1 MSPVR
6 RVLLFALLAS
16 SLPALA
22 QYDAGGQNTHGANT
36 DASKLDPATK
46 ARIRT
51 EGVISGIPGGQKSE
65 TQNQTGP
72 QKEGDA
78 AAGASAKDTGQQGGG
93 AGESA
98 KEKASPAKAR

>member
-1 MSPVR
+1 MR
-6 RVLLFALLAS
+6 RVLFLALLAS

-51 EGVISGIPGGQKSE
+51 EGAISGIPAAPQSGSQPQSE
-65 TQNQTGP
+65 PPQQAEP
-72 QKEGDA
+72 QKGGDA
-78 AAGASAKDTGQQGGG
+78 AAGASSKDPG
-93 AGESA
+93 
-98 KEKASPAKAR
+98 KEKAAPPKAR